1 MKNILIVI
9 LYSVTAM
16 QEAQATPIGFEQG
29 KK

>member
-16 QEAQATPIGFEQG
+16 EEAQATPIGFEQG
-29 KK
+29 NK